1 MEPAKKFL
9 RDHPRRNEVQQSDR
23 IELLHMRARDQ
34 LHEKRVSEKFEQHRM
49 QLEAEIQL
57 SSLMPYL
64 QKQQVLSGQEN
75 ETLMEIAPERRN
87 RELLEILVKKGP
99 QFLVRFV
106 ECLETSRENK
116 ALVALFA
123 PPSG

>member
-1 MEPAKKFL
+1 MFF
-9 RDHPRRNEVQQSDR
+9 RNNPRRNEVQQGDR
-23 IELLHMRARDQ
+23 IELLQMAMRDQ
-34 LHEKRVSEKFEQHRM
+34 LREKRVTGKFEQHCR

-64 QKQQVLSGQEN
+64 QKQHVLMAQEN
-75 ETLMEIAPERRN
+75 TTLMEIAPERRN

-106 ECLETSRENK
+106 ECLEASPENK